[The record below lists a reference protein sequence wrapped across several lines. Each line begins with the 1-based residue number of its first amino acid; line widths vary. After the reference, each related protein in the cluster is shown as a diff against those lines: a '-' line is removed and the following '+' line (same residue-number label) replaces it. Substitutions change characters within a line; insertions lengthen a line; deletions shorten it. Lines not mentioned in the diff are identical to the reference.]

1 MSAKYA
7 PQAFL
12 ADLHA
17 LLVFMTR
24 LPLPR
29 LVGAPDLS
37 RALRLAPLAGLVV
50 GAIAGAIFWLCVA
63 LGLSALPAALM
74 AVLAGLLVTGAL
86 HEDGLADCA
95 DALGV
100 HADPAGQRQARRRAV
115 MRDSH
120 IGAFGACALIFS
132 IALRAAALSQLGDPG
147 LVLAALLAAHAA
159 SRGILPAVM
168 LALAPA
174 GGGFAATLGRPQRDD
189 ALLALGM
196 TAVILIGLFGWAGL
210 TALVLLLAVAALSAL
225 MARRAFGGF
234 TGDVLGAIEQLGEI
248 AVLMVLA
255 AA

>member
-1 MSAKYA
+1 MSAKYT

-17 LLVFMTR
+17 VLVFMTR

-29 LVGAPDLS
+29 LAGAPDLS
-37 RALRLAPLAGLVV
+37 RALRLSPLAGLVV
-50 GAIAGAIFWLCVA
+50 GALAGGVFWLSAA
-63 LGLSALPAALM
+63 LGVPTLLAALM

-100 HADPAGQRQARRRAV
+100 HAGPAGQRQARRRTV

-120 IGAFGACALIFS
+120 IGTFGACALIFS
-132 IALRAAALSQLGDPG
+132 IALRAAVLAQLGDPG
-147 LVLAALLAAHAA
+147 LILAALLASHAA
-159 SRGILPAVM
+159 GRGILSAVM

-174 GGGFAATLGRPQRDD
+174 GGGFAATLKRPQSDD
-189 ALLALGM
+189 ALLAFGLL
-196 TAVILIGLFGWAGL
+196 AVILIGLFGWVGL
-210 TALVLLLAVAALSAL
+210 TALALLLAVAALSAL
-225 MARRAFGGF
+225 WARRAFGGF

-248 AVLMVLA
+248 AVIMLLA
-255 AA
+255 AV